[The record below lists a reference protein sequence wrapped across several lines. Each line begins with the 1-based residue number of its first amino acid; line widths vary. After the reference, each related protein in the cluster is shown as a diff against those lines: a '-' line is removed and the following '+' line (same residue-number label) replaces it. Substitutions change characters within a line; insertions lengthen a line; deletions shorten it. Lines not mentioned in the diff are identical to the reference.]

1 MEGGILNIQQE
12 RLCVNEFFVYIGH
25 QHGSTHSCQNMNRI
39 ANQFLIFLYH
49 VSYRIVYRK
58 IHKHLIKF
66 IKNYKYTYIKG
77 IFIINFEY
85 IQLMTILFITYIII
99 FNKLTK

>member
-12 RLCVNEFFVYIGH
+12 KLCVNEFFVYIGH
-25 QHGSTHSCQNMNRI
+25 QHGSTHSYQNVNLIVNR
-39 ANQFLIFLYH
+39 FLIF
-49 VSYRIVYRK
+49 SYRISYYIVYHK

-66 IKNYKYTYIKG
+66 IKNYKYTYIKD

-85 IQLMTILFITYIII
+85 IQLMTNFFYHLCNNI
-99 FNKLTK
+99 

>member
-39 ANQFLIFLYH
+39 VNRFLIF
-49 VSYRIVYRK
+49 SYRISYYIVYHK

-66 IKNYKYTYIKG
+66 INIHIYKGYIHY
-77 IFIINFEY
+77 NF
-85 IQLMTILFITYIII
+85 
-99 FNKLTK
+99 